1 MDSCEGLLL
10 ATDVS
15 TTSME
20 AHHIIIFSQGIV
32 DIVED
37 TQCMKNN
44 LTLEN
49 LSSAKEVVRSE
60 KVFVN
65 AEIDERDFLFDHHT
79 ISIL

>member
-1 MDSCEGLLL
+1 M
-10 ATDVS
+10 
-15 TTSME
+15 
-20 AHHIIIFSQGIV
+20 IIFSQGIV

-37 TQCMKNN
+37 TQCMKND

-65 AEIDERDFLFDHHT
+65 AEIDERDFLFDRHT